1 MTLCFQCRGDRLV
14 PGWGTKIPH
23 VAQCMAKKRERERER
38 ERERYYTGMQTAKSK
53 KLWETFQTTDLIC

>member
-1 MTLCFQCRGDRLV
+1 MV

-38 ERERYYTGMQTAKSK
+38 EILHRNADSK
-53 KLWETFQTTDLIC
+53 IQKVVGNFPDN